1 MNRELGYNI
10 SADADRERAQYDAEQ
25 YRKNQLMKKIY
36 GEGSGALK
44 KLQEYH
50 EQSLPVW
57 IMKAAAE

>member
-1 MNRELGYNI
+1 MK
-10 SADADRERAQYDAEQ
+10 RAILYIHGKGGSCTEAEQ